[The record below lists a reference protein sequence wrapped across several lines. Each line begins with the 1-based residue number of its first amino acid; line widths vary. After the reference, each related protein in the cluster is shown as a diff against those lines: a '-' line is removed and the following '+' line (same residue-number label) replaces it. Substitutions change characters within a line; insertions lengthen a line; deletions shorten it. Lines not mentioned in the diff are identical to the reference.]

1 MELTNKMVYA
11 LAYQVATKIKL
22 CHWNESDYFYPV
34 KANYHHD
41 LITFAT
47 NLVLNCLNKT
57 NQSTVESKAKVNHP
71 NQTLCYRG
79 KTYQVLLYVDRC
91 VAATKFL
98 NPSKHRSIDGYYV
111 VYLEPNNITIKVAS
125 EHELFKMHQAKRWL
139 KIKNN
144 HIDQRRYLN
153 LFKNLF
159 DQWYVQLKPA
169 FDQLVPTA
177 MPAPLLLNEPDLIE
191 DPQTDNYNRVEI
203 PVETPKPEVL
213 ESPSE
218 SSAPKPDLNKKQPS
232 KRAKSPKKAPTT
244 QAAIVTKE
252 LNKIIAKHQDLQAGQ
267 K

>member
-1 MELTNKMVYA
+1 MELTNKMVCT

-22 CHWNESDYFYPV
+22 CHWSESDYFYPV

-47 NLVLNCLNKT
+47 NLILNCLNQT
-57 NQSTVESKAKVNHP
+57 NQSTIESKATVNHP
-71 NQTLCYRG
+71 NQTLRYRG

-111 VYLEPNNITIKVAS
+111 VYLEPNNVTIKVAS

-144 HIDQRRYLN
+144 HIDQSRYLN
-153 LFKNLF
+153 LFKTLF

-169 FDQLVPTA
+169 FSQLATT
-177 MPAPLLLNEPDLIE
+177 PAPLLLNEPDLIE
-191 DPQTDNYNRVEI
+191 DPQSDDLD
-203 PVETPKPEVL
+203 PVENIKTKTL
-213 ESPSE
+213 ESATE
-218 SSAPKPDLNKKQPS
+218 SSAPKLDLNKKQPS

-244 QAAIVTKE
+244 QEAIVTKE
-252 LNKIIAKHQDLQAGQ
+252 LNKIIAKHQDLQAEQ